1 MNSNSA
7 PEDALDEQT
16 MKLGLLM
23 EAAQAHQKLAE
34 ASLKKLRL
42 TSQDIAGQIRAD
54 VQQQL
59 VAGLHA
65 LTIDARHACDA
76 LRAMRRIANLRLAVW
91 SVALTTLCS
100 LIPVGIACW
109 LLPSPGQI
117 ATLRAQYMALR
128 SNLAT
133 LEQRGARMELRDCGE
148 SKRLCV
154 RVDRSAP
161 PYGEKADYLVVK
173 GY

>member
-1 MNSNSA
+1 MNSNRA
-7 PEDALDEQT
+7 HEDPLDEQT

-42 TSQDIAGQIRAD
+42 SSQDIAGQIRAD

-59 VAGLHA
+59 TVGLHT
-65 LTIDARHACDA
+65 LNSDTRHACDA
-76 LRAMRRIANLRLAVW
+76 LRAMRRTANLRLVVW
-91 SVALTTLCS
+91 SVGLTTLCS

-117 ATLRAQYMALR
+117 ATLRTQYSTLR
-128 SNLAT
+128 SSLAT
-133 LEQRGARMELRDCGE
+133 LEQRGARMDLRHCGT
-148 SKRLCV
+148 SNRLCV

-161 PYGEKADYLVVK
+161 PYGDQADYLVVK

>member
-1 MNSNSA
+1 
-7 PEDALDEQT
+7 

-59 VAGLHA
+59 TVGLHA
-65 LTIDARHACDA
+65 LTNDVRHASDA
-76 LRAMRRIANLRLAVW
+76 LRAMRRTANLRLALW
-91 SVALTTLCS
+91 SVGLTTLCS
-100 LIPVGIACW
+100 LIPVGITCW
-109 LLPSPGQI
+109 LLPSPAEI
-117 ATLRAQYMALR
+117 AALRAQDTTLR

-133 LEQRGARMELRDCGE
+133 LEQRGARMDLRHCGE
-148 SKRLCV
+148 GNRLCV
-154 RVDRSAP
+154 RIDRSAP
-161 PYGEKADYLVVK
+161 TYGDKADYLVVK